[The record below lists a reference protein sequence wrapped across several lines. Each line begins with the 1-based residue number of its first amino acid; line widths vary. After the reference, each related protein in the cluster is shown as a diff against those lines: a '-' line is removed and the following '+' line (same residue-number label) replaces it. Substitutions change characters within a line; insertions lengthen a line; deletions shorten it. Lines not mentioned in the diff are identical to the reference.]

1 MSDSRAL
8 ADALVFPYLN
18 HAASM
23 FDEQYASREDIDNGM
38 RFGCGLPKGP
48 LTVIDE
54 LGLETVRDALAAR
67 FAETNDPRHQ
77 PNPAIE
83 RLISEGR
90 TGKAAGQGFYSYA
103 GDEVVAD
110 ELTPAANG
118 QGAARPIKTLSLIHI

>member
-1 MSDSRAL
+1 CADRHAANPYRRVIAAEMLPVMSDSRAL

-23 FDEQYASREDIDNGM
+23 FEEKYASREDVDNGM

-67 FAETNDPRHQ
+67 FAESGDPRHQ

-83 RLISEGR
+83 R
-90 TGKAAGQGFYSYA
+90 
-103 GDEVVAD
+103 
-110 ELTPAANG
+110 
-118 QGAARPIKTLSLIHI
+118 